1 MILSLPLIPYSLV
14 SSGLQYKGPHHQ
26 FQPVTRPH
34 FVEQTESL
42 GRVLPHSLNALT
54 YLHLAWY
61 HLPPLLLPWI
71 TCIHVLVQDQPTTRA
86 WIPSSRTLTTTSFT
100 INPTLSLLPY
110 QVFPLFWIILGS
122 MKMSFHL
129 PCLRQN
135 HQQTPSLESS
145 NPHLALHFVTKFFS
159 SLSTPML
166 SWTNPL
172 YAFSP
177 HHCRR
182 QVFATVINEITLL
195 NLQPVWGLLHSCL
208 IRTTRGVGLGP
219 PWWLRL

>member
-1 MILSLPLIPYSLV
+1 MILSLLLIPYSLV

-26 FQPVTRPH
+26 LQPVTCPL

-54 YLHLAWY
+54 YLHLWWY
-61 HLPPLLLPWI
+61 HLPPLLLLWV
-71 TCIHVLVQDQPTTRA
+71 TCIHVLVQDQPTT
-86 WIPSSRTLTTTSFT
+86 WDWSPYSRTLTTTGFT

-122 MKMSFHL
+122 MKMSFYL
-129 PCLRQN
+129 PWLRQK
-135 HQQTPSLESS
+135 HQQAPSLESS
-145 NPHLALHFVTKFFS
+145 NPHLALHFITKFFS

-172 YAFSP
+172 YAFPLTTLGNKFSQQSSMKS
-177 HHCRR
+177 HC
-182 QVFATVINEITLL
+182 
-195 NLQPVWGLLHSCL
+195 
-208 IRTTRGVGLGP
+208 
-219 PWWLRL
+219 